1 MVLACRGH
9 GGRFWLTAERGAGQ
23 WGDVRSIDGGMV
35 PKEARRYGGQS
46 ADERDRERLVRLRA
60 AAMELFGT
68 EGYAAVPVERL
79 CSQAKV
85 STRHYYQVF
94 SNKEDALLDIYSEI
108 TSASIAN
115 VGQALESTEGQDI
128 TVRLRSA
135 VRAYLGPILD
145 DPRMARIAFVEVV
158 GVSHRV
164 EDIRLEFRNGIVALI
179 ERESAAAMK
188 RGELTSKDFR
198 FRALAFLGAVN
209 VLVHD
214 WSIHPD
220 RVDAARLSDQL
231 CDLAVELIVQA

>member
-1 MVLACRGH
+1 M
-9 GGRFWLTAERGAGQ
+9 
-23 WGDVRSIDGGMV
+23 
-35 PKEARRYGGQS
+35 PKEARRYAGQS
-46 ADERDRERLVRLRA
+46 ADERDRERLARVRA

-68 EGYAAVPVERL
+68 EGYTAVPVERL
-79 CSQAKV
+79 CAEAKV
-85 STRHYYQVF
+85 STRHYYQLF

-115 VGQALESTEGQDI
+115 VAQALESTEGQHI
-128 TVRLRSA
+128 SVRLPSA

-179 ERESAAAMK
+179 ERESAAAVK
-188 RGELTSKDFR
+188 RGELTAKDFR

-231 CDLAVELIVQA
+231 CDLAVELIVQD

>member
-1 MVLACRGH
+1 
-9 GGRFWLTAERGAGQ
+9 
-23 WGDVRSIDGGMV
+23 V
-35 PKEARRYGGQS
+35 PKEARRYAGQS
-46 ADERDRERLVRLRA
+46 ADERDRERLARVRA

-68 EGYAAVPVERL
+68 DGYTAVPVERL
-79 CSQAKV
+79 CAEAKV
-85 STRHYYQVF
+85 STRHYYQLF

-115 VGQALESTEGQDI
+115 VAQALESTEGQHI
-128 TVRLRSA
+128 SVRLPSA

-164 EDIRLEFRNGIVALI
+164 EDVRLEFRNGIVALI
-179 ERESAAAMK
+179 ERESSAAMK

-198 FRALAFLGAVN
+198 FRGLAFLGAVN

>member
-1 MVLACRGH
+1 M
-9 GGRFWLTAERGAGQ
+9 
-23 WGDVRSIDGGMV
+23 

-46 ADERDRERLVRLRA
+46 AGERDRERLTRLRA
-60 AAMELFGT
+60 AAMELYGT
-68 EGYAAVPVERL
+68 DGYAAVSVERL
-79 CSQAKV
+79 CSEAKV

-108 TSASIAN
+108 TSTAVAN
-115 VGQALESTEGQDI
+115 VGQALEATDGQGI
-128 TVRLRSA
+128 TARLRSA
-135 VRAYLGPILD
+135 VQAYLGPMLD
-145 DPRMARIAFVEVV
+145 DARMARIAFVEVV

-164 EDIRLEFRNGIVALI
+164 EDVRLGFRNGIVALI
-179 ERESAAAMK
+179 EREAAAAME

-220 RVDAARLSDQL
+220 HVDAARLSDQL

>member
-1 MVLACRGH
+1 MPKA
-9 GGRFWLTAERGAGQ
+9 
-23 WGDVRSIDGGMV
+23 
-35 PKEARRYGGQS
+35 KEARRYGGQS
-46 ADERDRERLVRLRA
+46 AGERDRERLMRLRA

-68 EGYAAVPVERL
+68 QGYAAVPVERL
-79 CSQAKV
+79 CSEAKV

-108 TSASIAN
+108 TSTAVAN
-115 VGQALESTEGQDI
+115 VGQALEATEGQSI

-135 VRAYLGPILD
+135 VHAYLGPMLD
-145 DPRMARIAFVEVV
+145 DARMARIAFVEVV

-164 EDIRLEFRNGIVALI
+164 EDTRLQFRNGIVALI
-179 ERESAAAMK
+179 ERESSAAVD

-214 WSIHPD
+214 WSIRPD
-220 RVDAARLSDQL
+220 HVDAERLSDQL
-231 CDLAVELIVQA
+231 CDLAVELIAQA

>member
-1 MVLACRGH
+1 
-9 GGRFWLTAERGAGQ
+9 
-23 WGDVRSIDGGMV
+23 MV
-35 PKEARRYGGQS
+35 PKEARRYAGQS
-46 ADERDRERLVRLRA
+46 AGERDQERLTRLRA

-79 CSQAKV
+79 CSEAKV
-85 STRHYYQVF
+85 STRHYYQLF
-94 SNKEDALLDIYSEI
+94 SNKEDALLDLYSEI

-115 VGQALESTEGQDI
+115 VGEALKATEGQDI

-135 VRAYLGPILD
+135 VRAYLGPMLD
-145 DPRMARIAFVEVV
+145 DAKRARVAFVEVV

-164 EDIRLEFRNGIVALI
+164 EDVRLGFRHGIVDLI
-179 ERESAAAMK
+179 EREGFAAVE
-188 RGELTSKDFR
+188 RGELASKDFR

-220 RVDAARLSDQL
+220 RVDAAQLSDQL
-231 CDLAVELIVQA
+231 CDLAVELIVEAG

>member
-1 MVLACRGH
+1 MQQ
-9 GGRFWLTAERGAGQ
+9 GGT
-23 WGDVRSIDGGMV
+23 V
-35 PKEARRYGGQS
+35 PKQARRYAGQS
-46 ADERDRERLVRLRA
+46 ADERDRERLARLRA

-68 EGYAAVPVERL
+68 DGYTAVPVERL
-79 CSQAKV
+79 CAEAKV

-115 VGQALESTEGQDI
+115 VQAALASADGQDI

-135 VRAYLGPILD
+135 VHAYLGPMLAD
-145 DPRMARIAFVEVV
+145 TRKAGIAFVEVV
-158 GVSHRV
+158 GVSRRV
-164 EDIRLEFRNGIVALI
+164 EDIRLQFRNGIIALI
-179 ERESAAAMK
+179 EREAGDAVV
-188 RGELTSKDFR
+188 RGELKPRDFR

-220 RVDAARLSDQL
+220 HVDAARLSDQL
-231 CDLAVELIVQA
+231 CDLAVELIAQS

>member
-1 MVLACRGH
+1 VLDN
-9 GGRFWLTAERGAGQ
+9 GASF
-23 WGDVRSIDGGMV
+23 DAIDGGNV
-35 PKEARRYGGQS
+35 PKEARRYAGRS
-46 ADERDRERLVRLRA
+46 ADERDRERLTRLRA
-60 AAMELFGT
+60 AAMELFGAD
-68 EGYAAVPVERL
+68 GYTAVPVERL
-79 CSQAKV
+79 CAEAKV

-94 SNKEDALLDIYSEI
+94 SNKEDALLDIYSQI

-115 VGQALESTEGQDI
+115 VQAALESADGQDF

-135 VRAYLGPILD
+135 VQSYLGPMLAD
-145 DPRMARIAFVEVV
+145 TRKARIAFVEVV

-164 EDIRLEFRNGIVALI
+164 EDIRLQFRNGIVALI
-179 ERESAAAMK
+179 ERESSAAIE

-220 RVDAARLSDQL
+220 HVDAARLSDQL
-231 CDLAVELIVQA
+231 CDLAVELIVQT